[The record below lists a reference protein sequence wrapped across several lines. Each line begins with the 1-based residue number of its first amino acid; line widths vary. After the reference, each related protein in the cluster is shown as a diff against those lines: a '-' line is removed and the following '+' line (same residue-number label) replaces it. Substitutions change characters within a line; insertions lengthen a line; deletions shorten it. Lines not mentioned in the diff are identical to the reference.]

1 MLLWVRSPHKVKLSG
16 ERIFMTV
23 MTPVNIP
30 FTVNTVIV
38 LSVPYYLS
46 YLIREDGSVKVF
58 KDKYSPK
65 YPFPY

>member
-1 MLLWVRSPHKVKLSG
+1 
-16 ERIFMTV
+16 MTV